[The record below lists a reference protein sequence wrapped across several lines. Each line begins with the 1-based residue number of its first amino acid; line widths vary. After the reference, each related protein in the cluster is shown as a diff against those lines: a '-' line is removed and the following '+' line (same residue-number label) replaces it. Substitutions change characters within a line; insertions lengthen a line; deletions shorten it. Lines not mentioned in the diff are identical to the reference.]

1 VVLVDPGLCVGN
13 FGEVELLL
21 DRIGPRIKMSGK
33 IGVAPID
40 RLADKVEWDCFP
52 GHVGFR
58 IDAGFC

>member
-1 VVLVDPGLCVGN
+1 
-13 FGEVELLL
+13 
-21 DRIGPRIKMSGK
+21 MSGK

-40 RLADKVEWDCFP
+40 RLANEVEWDCFP